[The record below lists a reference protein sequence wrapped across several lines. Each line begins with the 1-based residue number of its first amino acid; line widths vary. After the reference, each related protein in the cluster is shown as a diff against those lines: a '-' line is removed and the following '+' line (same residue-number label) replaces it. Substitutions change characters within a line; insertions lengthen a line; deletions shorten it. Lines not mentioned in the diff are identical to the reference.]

1 MIYLLISFEFHFVR
15 IPPLDARISPPR
27 SKHNDEPVLNESM
40 YKNNRP
46 NDLQSDYSNRALLW
60 KKIIL
65 SQRFLN
71 RKDPQVFL
79 QMNHYYPQSINLR
92 AVA

>member
-1 MIYLLISFEFHFVR
+1 MICLLISFEFDFVR
-15 IPPLDARISPPR
+15 IPPLDARILAPR
-27 SKHNDEPVLNESM
+27 SKRNDEPVLNESL